1 MKLNRFV
8 QKARFGDQKPLH
20 SNGIADNGTIPGRV
34 GGQTFQQRQQ
44 ADSNRKLV
52 RGYTDSIRPA
62 PCPTAKKPAAGKT
75 SDTVNSIGG
84 RQAFN
89 ARNTS
94 GGQSMPGPS
103 APPSHH
109 FIEPPSRPRP
119 N

>member
-20 SNGIADNGTIPGRV
+20 SNGIADNGTIPGCV

-44 ADSNRKLV
+44 AARDRKLV

-62 PCPTAKKPAAGKT
+62 PRPTAKKPVAGGT
-75 SDTVNSIGG
+75 IDTASAIGG

-94 GGQSMPGPS
+94 GGPSMSGPS

-109 FIEPPSRPRP
+109 FVEPPSRPRP
-119 N
+119 Y